1 MYVLRPLLTGLFRA
15 IRCADQPKAKR
26 STSVSYIPMA
36 ITCDQWSPGGR
47 AVTLLADAFAMSINT
62 DAQSIARSVT
72 WRIGTTGEIITEEAQ
87 VIVLACSTVETPRL
101 WFNSGLPNPNGW
113 V

>member
-1 MYVLRPLLTGLFRA
+1 VRSLVARREIGHLAG
-15 IRCADQPKAKR
+15 RC
-26 STSVSYIPMA
+26 I
-36 ITCDQWSPGGR
+36 CD
-47 AVTLLADAFAMSINT
+47 AYHT

-101 WFNSGLPNPNGW
+101 WFNSGLPNPNGSAE